1 MIMTGYRQIYFDTTP
16 LIYYLDSFQPYAHK
30 VRSFIAESL
39 SQESSFITST
49 IVNTEYLAIPFRE
62 QDYEKVMEFER
73 FKQILNLEVISVDNS
88 VSTQAA
94 RIRAKYRGIKGMDS
108 IHLATAII
116 QGCDVFLTNDKQ
128 LKQIEEIKVLLV
140 DDL

>member
-1 MIMTGYRQIYFDTTP
+1 MTEYRKIYFDTTP
-16 LIYYLDSFQPYAHK
+16 LIYYLDSFQPYAQK
-30 VRSFIAESL
+30 VRTFIAESL
-39 SQESSFITST
+39 SQKSSFLTST

-73 FKQILNLEVISVDNS
+73 FKVILNLAVIAVDNS

-94 RIRAKYRGIKGMDS
+94 RIRAKHKGIKGMDS

-116 QGCDVFLTNDKQ
+116 NGCDVFLTNDKQ
-128 LKQIEEIKVLLV
+128 LKQVDEINVLLV